1 MGTIDDFNLEGKI
14 AILTGGAGL
23 LGRQFVKTLLN
34 AQAKVILIDLDFS
47 NLGDDLK
54 ENKSVYL
61 IQTDITSPDQ
71 VKDMIKKSLFKYKKI
86 DILINSAAVDPKFD
100 RDKIFANNSSFE
112 KFSLNEWQKALDVNL
127 TGAFLC
133 CQEVGK
139 IMSNQKNGN
148 IINIA
153 STYGIV
159 GPDQRIYKNKSSDK
173 NQNLFKPVSYSVT
186 KGGLIQLTRY
196 LAAYWGDKNIRVNT
210 LSPGVLKILKV
221 KNLLRIIHQKLP

>member
-1 MGTIDDFNLEGKI
+1 MGTADDFNLKGKV

-23 LGRQFVKTLLN
+23 LGRQFVKTLLS
-34 AQAKVILIDLDFS
+34 AQAKVILVDLDFS
-47 NLGDDLK
+47 NLDDDLK
-54 ENKSVYL
+54 KNNSVYL
-61 IQTDITSPDQ
+61 IQTDITIPDQ
-71 VKDMIKKSLFKYKKI
+71 VRNMIKKSLFKYEKI
-86 DILINSAAVDPKFD
+86 DILINSAALDPKFD
-100 RDKIFANNSSFE
+100 RDKVYANDSSFE
-112 KFSLNEWQKALDVNL
+112 KFSLDEWKKSLDVNL

-139 IMSNQKNGN
+139 IMSNQRNGN

-159 GPDQRIYKNKSSDK
+159 GPDQRIYKDKSNGK

-210 LSPGVLKILKV
+210 LSPGVLKTLKV
-221 KNLLRIIHQKLP
+221 KNLLRIIHQKLH

>member
-1 MGTIDDFNLEGKI
+1 M
-14 AILTGGAGL
+14 
-23 LGRQFVKTLLN
+23 V
-34 AQAKVILIDLDFS
+34 DLDFS
-47 NLGDDLK
+47 NLDGDLK
-54 ENKSVYL
+54 KNNSVYL
-61 IQTDITSPDQ
+61 IQTDITIPDQ
-71 VKDMIKKSLFKYKKI
+71 VRDMVKKSLFKYEKI
-86 DILINSAAVDPKFD
+86 DILINSAALDPKFD
-100 RDKIFANNSSFE
+100 KDKVFANDSSFE
-112 KFSLNEWQKALDVNL
+112 KFSLDEWKKSLDVNL

-139 IMSNQKNGN
+139 IMSDQRNGN

-159 GPDQRIYKNKSSDK
+159 GPDQRIYKEKSNDK

-210 LSPGVLKILKV
+210 LSPGGV
-221 KNLLRIIHQKLP
+221 KNTQSKEFIKKLFIKNSIRKNG